1 MVRYTSKKMRQMAL
15 KATGDVT
22 IKSAVGKSTIE
33 AEENVLIAQGFIGGA
48 IIKAR
53 DEINITEYASH
64 CDLLAT
70 NKIQLGA

>member
-1 MVRYTSKKMRQMAL
+1 MAL
-15 KATGDVT
+15 KATEDVT

>member
-1 MVRYTSKKMRQMAL
+1 MAL

-22 IKSAVGKSTIE
+22 IKSAVGTSTIE

-53 DEINITEYASH
+53 DEINITEYARS
-64 CDLLAT
+64 LRLVS
-70 NKIQLGA
+70 NE

>member
-1 MVRYTSKKMRQMAL
+1 MAL

-53 DEINITEYASH
+53 DEINTQVSEFKT
-64 CDLLAT
+64 D
-70 NKIQLGA
+70 NKIKVT

>member
-1 MVRYTSKKMRQMAL
+1 MAL

-53 DEINITEYASH
+53 DEINITEYARS
-64 CDLLAT
+64 LRLVS
-70 NKIQLGA
+70 NE

>member
-1 MVRYTSKKMRQMAL
+1 MAL
-15 KATGDVT
+15 KATEDVT

-53 DEINITEYASH
+53 DEINITEYARS
-64 CDLLAT
+64 LRLVS
-70 NKIQLGA
+70 NE